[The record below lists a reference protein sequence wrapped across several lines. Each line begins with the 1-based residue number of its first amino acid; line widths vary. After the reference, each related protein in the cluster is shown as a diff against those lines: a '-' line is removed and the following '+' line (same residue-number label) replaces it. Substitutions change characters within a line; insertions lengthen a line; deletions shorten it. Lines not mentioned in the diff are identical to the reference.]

1 MRSINLEAKIKITQ
15 VVRRFGQ
22 CGGMESY
29 VFHLT
34 RALDELG
41 VKVAVLC
48 EEICNDPPK
57 SVDIVCLNKPLIKPS
72 WLSLLLFSREVGRFY
87 KKNNLFLK
95 EKHKKMKKQII
106 TTLLFIVLANA
117 GVNAQVGIGVST
129 ANLNPSAQLEVS
141 STNKG
146 LLPPRMTT
154 VQRNAI
160 ANPAAGLIIYNLTT
174 HVLEYYR
181 EVEGWTSFAISN
193 ASTTTTT
200 GRNAST
206 NNP

>member
-1 MRSINLEAKIKITQ
+1 M
-15 VVRRFGQ
+15 
-22 CGGMESY
+22 
-29 VFHLT
+29 
-34 RALDELG
+34 
-41 VKVAVLC
+41 
-48 EEICNDPPK
+48 
-57 SVDIVCLNKPLIKPS
+57 
-72 WLSLLLFSREVGRFY
+72 
-87 KKNNLFLK
+87 NNR
-95 EKHKKMKKQII
+95 KMKKQIF
-106 TTLLFIVLANA
+106 TTLLFFVLTNA
-117 GVNAQVGIGVST
+117 GVKAQVGIGVST

-141 STNKG
+141 STTKG

-193 ASTTTTT
+193 TSTTTTT

-206 NNP
+206 SNP